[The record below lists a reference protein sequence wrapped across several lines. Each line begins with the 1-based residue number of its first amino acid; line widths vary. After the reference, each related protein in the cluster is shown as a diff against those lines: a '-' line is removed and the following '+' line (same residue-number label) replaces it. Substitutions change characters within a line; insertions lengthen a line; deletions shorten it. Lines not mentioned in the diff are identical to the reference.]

1 MHAKSRWTRPAIR
14 SVHRLLSRLIYYRL
28 TAHRARRQREGVS
41 NPKLATSQIA
51 VVAGVDIIA
60 NVPAELK
67 KQTMTTPSFDIT
79 PFLERDEGQHFERKS
94 LFEGPERTKSRNRR
108 AVRDDVAENVAA
120 FANAEGGI
128 LILGIEDDDLTVTGH
143 KLPKRAVDDILATPR
158 NRLIPPQPEGFV
170 VTVGDRELIV
180 FDVPMEDVP
189 VRVDGDGF
197 PLRIGDQ
204 TVQSSESHIN
214 ALKREGVV
222 SGWERR
228 QSSAALADLDA
239 KLLELARQNAGLSK
253 LTDEEYLIKR
263 KLAYRRGRN
272 LVLSN
277 AAELLFASEDPDHPN
292 AGVRLFRVIGTER
305 HTGARYN
312 VEERPRS
319 EGNLP
324 SVIAEVGDVINGML
338 RRPSRLVGNRFQ
350 ETPEYPDFAWRE
362 ALLNAIAHR
371 DYGIDG
377 IGTEV
382 HLFDDRMEV
391 TSPGSLVGD
400 LTLEQLLQLERVHR
414 SRNPR
419 IIRVLVDLGL
429 ARDQGEGI
437 PRMFAEMADAF
448 LPPPAITATHLGVK
462 VTLRNT
468 LTLNPMDHDFLSGL
482 GGLQLDNTEIRA
494 LLYAHRNDSI
504 DNAGLRSLSG
514 LDTLNA
520 SRLLRGLCD
529 KNLLELHPHG
539 SNSYYTLTSSPMTP
553 GGTEVVELDPVTGEL
568 RPGVV
573 ELDPVTGELR
583 PGVGE
588 LDPVTGE
595 LRPEVVEPAPVT
607 GELRPGVGEL
617 DPVTGELRPGV
628 GELDPVTGELRPEV
642 EELPIRIQERIA
654 QLGLRAPR
662 ERVQAAIQDIC
673 SQGIWVTSSEISQ
686 YLSRQ
691 QGNLTWNYLSPMVES
706 GLLERRFPENV
717 THPQQAYRSVTSQL
731 TLPLG

>member
-1 MHAKSRWTRPAIR
+1 
-14 SVHRLLSRLIYYRL
+14 
-28 TAHRARRQREGVS
+28 
-41 NPKLATSQIA
+41 
-51 VVAGVDIIA
+51 
-60 NVPAELK
+60 
-67 KQTMTTPSFDIT
+67 MTTPSFDIT

-143 KLPKRAVDDILATPR
+143 KLPKRAVDDILSTPR

-189 VRVDGDGF
+189 VQVDGDGF

-222 SGWERR
+222 AGWERR
-228 QSSAALADLDA
+228 QSFAALADLDA

-305 HTGARYN
+305 QTGAEYN

-319 EGNLP
+319 EGNLHT
-324 SVIAEVGDVINGML
+324 VITEVSDAINGML

-362 ALLNAIAHR
+362 ALLNAVAHR
-371 DYGIDG
+371 DYGIEG
-377 IGTEV
+377 TGTEIRM
-382 HLFDDRMEV
+382 FDDRIEV
-391 TSPGSLVGD
+391 VSPGSLIGD
-400 LTLEQLLQLERVHR
+400 LTLDELLRLERMHQ

-419 IIRVLVDLGL
+419 IVRVLVDLGF

-448 LPPPAITATHLGVK
+448 LPKPEIQASHRNVTI
-462 VTLRNT
+462 TLRNT
-468 LTLNPMDHDFLSGL
+468 PTLSDSDHEFISRLDLAELSR
-482 GGLQLDNTEIRA
+482 NEFRA
-494 LLYAHRNDSI
+494 LLRAYRQGQI

-520 SRLLRGLCD
+520 SLVLRGLRD
-529 KNLLELHPHG
+529 KGLLHLHSLG
-539 SNSYYTLTSSPMTP
+539 SRSYYTLPFDL
-553 GGTEVVELDPVTGEL
+553 EVG
-568 RPGVV
+568 

-595 LRPEVVEPAPVT
+595 LRPEVVEPDPVTGELRPGVGEPDPVT

-642 EELPIRIQERIA
+642 GELPIRIQERIA

>member
-1 MHAKSRWTRPAIR
+1 
-14 SVHRLLSRLIYYRL
+14 
-28 TAHRARRQREGVS
+28 
-41 NPKLATSQIA
+41 
-51 VVAGVDIIA
+51 
-60 NVPAELK
+60 
-67 KQTMTTPSFDIT
+67 MTTPRFDIT
-79 PFLERDEGQHFERKS
+79 PFLNQDEGQHFERKS
-94 LFEGPERTKSRNRR
+94 LLEGPDGAKKSRNRR

-128 LILGIEDDDLTVTGH
+128 LILGIEDDDLTITGH
-143 KLPKRAVDDILATPR
+143 KLPKRAVDAILATPR

-170 VTVGDRELIV
+170 VTVGDHELIV

-189 VRVDGDGF
+189 VKVDGDGF

-204 TVQSSESHIN
+204 TVQSSESQIN

-222 SGWERR
+222 DSWERR
-228 QSSAALADLDA
+228 QSSATLADLDDD
-239 KLLELARQNAGLSK
+239 LLELARQNSGLSG

-263 KLAYRRGRN
+263 KLAYRRGSN

-277 AAELLFASEDPDHPN
+277 AAELLFANEDPDHPN

-312 VEERPRS
+312 VEERPRI

-324 SVIAEVGDVINGML
+324 SVIREVSNAISSLL
-338 RRPSRLVGNRFQ
+338 RRPSRLVGNQFR
-350 ETPEYPDFAWRE
+350 EEPEYPDFAWLE

-377 IGTEV
+377 TGTEV

-400 LTLEQLLQLERVHR
+400 LTLERLLQLERVHR

-448 LPPPAITATHLGVK
+448 LPPPAITVTRLGVK

-482 GGLQLDNTEIRA
+482 GGLQLDSTEIRA

-504 DNAGLRSLSG
+504 DNASLRSLSG

-520 SRLLRGLCD
+520 SRLLRSLCD
-529 KNLLELHPHG
+529 KNLLELHHHG
-539 SNSYYTLTSSPMTP
+539 SNSYYTLTSSLTASSS
-553 GGTEVVELDPVTGEL
+553 GEL
-568 RPGVV
+568 TPKVRESEP
-573 ELDPVTGELR
+573 E
-583 PGVGE
+583 VGE
-588 LDPVTGE
+588 LAPKVRE
-595 LRPEVVEPAPVT
+595 SEPE
-607 GELRPGVGEL
+607 VGEL
-617 DPVTGELRPGV
+617 TPKVRESEPEV
-628 GELDPVTGELRPEV
+628 GELTPKVR
-642 EELPIRIQERIA
+642 ELPAHLQEKID
-654 QLGLRAPR
+654 QLGQYPRR
-662 ERVQAAIQDIC
+662 ERVQVIIHEIC
-673 SQGIWVTSSEISQ
+673 GQESWTTSSEIAR
-686 YLSRQ
+686 YLNFQ
-691 QGNLTWNYLSPMVES
+691 QGNLTRNYLSPMVES
-706 GLLERRFPENV
+706 GLLERRFPDNF
-717 THPQQAYRSVTSQL
+717 THPQQAYRAVTPQL
-731 TLPLG
+731 TLPLVS